1 MRDAYLTAADS
12 VVELLSRGEVTAA
25 WAQPSALA
33 EWTVGGLAAHLAG
46 QVLTVDRLLRR
57 PATDLVPI
65 ALDDHYERAAWVEA
79 GLDDPVNAGIRE
91 GGEEAAAAG
100 ALALIAD
107 TTRARDAL
115 AAALPLE
122 SADRVVLIPWQ
133 GWALTLDDFLTT
145 RMMEI
150 VVHSDD
156 LAVSVGV
163 EAPRQPREVLDP
175 VFALLTRL
183 AIRRHGQSAV
193 VSALSREERAP
204 RSIAAF

>member
-1 MRDAYLTAADS
+1 MRDAYLMAADS
-12 VVELLSRGEVTAA
+12 VIELLSRREVAEA
-25 WAQPSALA
+25 WSQQSALA
-33 EWTVGGLAAHLAG
+33 QWTVGGLAAHLAG
-46 QVLTVDRLLRR
+46 QVLTVDRLLGQ
-57 PATDLVPI
+57 PGADLAPI
-65 ALDDHYERAAWVEA
+65 ALDDHYEQAAWVEA

-100 ALALIAD
+100 PATLHAAVV
-107 TTRARDAL
+107 RARDAV
-115 AAALPLE
+115 AAALPLQ

-145 RMMEI
+145 RMLEI

-156 LAVSVGV
+156 LAVSVEV
-163 EAPRQPREVLDP
+163 EPPRQPRAVLDP
-175 VFALLTRL
+175 VLALLTRL

-193 VSALSREERAP
+193 VSALTREERAP